1 MNRNGLVFVPR
12 EPPKRVILY
21 PLQGSTSHQQ
31 QQLDGTYTRTKTDLF
46 INQHHDTL
54 SQSNNNNRPSRQQTA
69 SHPLHNTDATAPTA
83 SGHTTVFSAGQRVQ
97 NPFYANPFF
106 RPRVITNQQT
116 TTTNSLRPTSPTS
129 SSTTTT
135 TTTTTTTDITA
146 PANEA
151 LPTTV
156 GALVSKGRQPFY
168 PRIQSPLLFSNGK
181 PPDPTGTTMISS
193 LPQQESRPWA
203 QSAISTHIVR
213 YNGANERLNGSSKT
227 PEVNTI
233 ASDTLKQKV
242 SSATD
247 IVISL
252 MDTSGGVQNP
262 GNISTNDQPART
274 NGANNE
280 LLSNGHLLSSTEQL
294 PSAPPVS
301 LMEISSTANNN
312 NQNWKK
318 ALLANFQKNYRN
330 IPAAKLSYTRQPT
343 ASSSQTTISS
353 VNEAVNPQQ
362 HQQQQQQMS
371 EGSTV
376 INVVVVERPPQ
387 TSDNPFIVP
396 STARRAS
403 ENIMVSKPETN
414 LMERS
419 SSLQIPKP
427 PLLSTLSTATTVNVT
442 QKTEETSNAHRMP
455 HFPMSIP
462 SALLMSKPAP
472 PPTTNIEQQRANI
485 TRVMI
490 RRDFVQPLE
499 TKPPMPSVSNIRSL
513 MTSQPTKSDPIST
526 NNVIRVATIADN
538 PNRTSQSHQL
548 PPAGPLTQKSLL
560 SYTTS
565 SSAVKESLRTDNNQ
579 QKSNG
584 TNFSSTMTTRLSHTG
599 IPNGDMSSNESRRRR
614 EKVNIRSK
622 RRAASASTTSNYE

>member
-21 PLQGSTSHQQ
+21 PLQDSTSHQQ
-31 QQLDGTYTRTKTDLF
+31 QQLDGIYTRTKTDLL
-46 INQHHDTL
+46 INQRHDTL

-69 SHPLHNTDATAPTA
+69 SHPLHNTDATAPSA
-83 SGHTTVFSAGQRVQ
+83 SGHTTVSSAGQRVQ

-106 RPRVITNQQT
+106 RPRVITNQQST
-116 TTTNSLRPTSPTS
+116 ITNSLRPTSPTS
-129 SSTTTT
+129 SSTTTA
-135 TTTTTTTDITA
+135 TTTTDITA
-146 PANEA
+146 PANE
-151 LPTTV
+151 PSSTTI
-156 GALVSKGRQPFY
+156 GTLVPKGRQPFY

-193 LPQQESRPWA
+193 LPQQESRTWA

-213 YNGANERLNGSSKT
+213 YNGANERLNGTLKT

-233 ASDTLKQKV
+233 TSDTLKQKV

-252 MDTSGGVQNP
+252 MDTSGGAQNP

-274 NGANNE
+274 NGANYE
-280 LLSNGHLLSSTEQL
+280 LLSNGHLLPSTEQL

-330 IPAAKLSYTRQPT
+330 IPAAKLSYTRHPT

-353 VNEAVNPQQ
+353 VNEAIDPQQ
-362 HQQQQQQMS
+362 QQHQQQQQMS

-376 INVVVVERPPQ
+376 LNAVVVERPLQ

-396 STARRAS
+396 STPRRSS
-403 ENIMVSKPETN
+403 ESIMVPKPENN

-419 SSLQIPKP
+419 SSLQIPKSQ
-427 PLLSTLSTATTVNVT
+427 LLSTVSTTTTVNVT
-442 QKTEETSNAHRMP
+442 QKAEETSNVHRIP
-455 HFPMSIP
+455 RLPMSIP

-513 MTSQPTKSDPIST
+513 MTSQPTKSDPIPA

-538 PNRTSQSHQL
+538 PNRISQSHQL
-548 PPAGPLTQKSLL
+548 PPARPPTQKSLL
-560 SYTTS
+560 SFTTS
-565 SSAVKESLRTDNNQ
+565 SSAVKESLRADNNQ

-584 TNFSSTMTTRLSHTG
+584 TNSSSTMTTRLSHTG
-599 IPNGDMSSNESRRRR
+599 ITIGDISSNESRRRR
-614 EKVNIRSK
+614 REEVNIRSK